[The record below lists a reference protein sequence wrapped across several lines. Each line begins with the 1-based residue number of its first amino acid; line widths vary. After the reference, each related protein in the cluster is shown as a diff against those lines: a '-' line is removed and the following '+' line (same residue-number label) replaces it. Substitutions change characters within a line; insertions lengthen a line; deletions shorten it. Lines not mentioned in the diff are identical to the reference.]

1 MSCIEGCRDRANGGT
16 LGVLFVP
23 MHHHAARYRSNRHGK
38 SLVIHRNM
46 QPPNRHGMP
55 GWATTL
61 IDVGLT
67 QPEKRVTS
75 TSPIGVEV
83 GADIAGAVAGA
94 GVYLAHG
101 SCRENVRKGLLVPNH
116 AGVAS

>member
-1 MSCIEGCRDRANGGT
+1 MDI
-16 LGVLFVP
+16 
-23 MHHHAARYRSNRHGK
+23 
-38 SLVIHRNM
+38 
-46 QPPNRHGMP
+46 
-55 GWATTL
+55 
-61 IDVGLT
+61 GLT

-101 SCRENVRKGLLVPNH
+101 SCRENVRKGLSVPNH
-116 AGVAS
+116 AGVVTVHVSPGETKVELRFSVKGFALHTSPGAGHAGAANIT